1 MGRWFER
8 GFWPLFAWTYWALS
22 RTWRVRRIVP
32 PGGLPEGGYLL
43 AHWHGDEL
51 VLVATE
57 AFRGTAV
64 LSSKS
69 RDGERMATV
78 LRALRYHVLRGSSS
92 RGGVGGLKGLMDAV
106 RRHGRVAA
114 LAVDGPKGPI
124 YDAKPGIVK
133 LAEQTG
139 KPIVPIAAAAA
150 RRFVFSKAW
159 NRCYVPFPF
168 SECVVALG
176 EPLPVPHPLSDEAR
190 ERCRQRLNDSLNAL
204 RQQAEDAV
212 AEASRSGPAASPS
225 RSGSSIGV

>member
-1 MGRWFER
+1 MGRWIER
-8 GFWPLFAWTYWALS
+8 FFWPLFAWSYWLLS
-22 RTWRVRRIVP
+22 RTWRVERVAP
-32 PGGLPEGGYLL
+32 SEGLPTGGYLL

-69 RDGERMATV
+69 RDGERMASV
-78 LRALRYHVLRGSSS
+78 LRTLRYFVLRGSSS
-92 RGGVGGLKGLMDAV
+92 RGGVAGLKGLMDAV
-106 RRHGRVAA
+106 RRGGRVAA

-133 LAEQTG
+133 LAEHTG
-139 KPIVPIAAAAA
+139 KPIVPIAAAAR

-168 SECVVALG
+168 SKCVVVLG
-176 EPLPVPHPLSDEAR
+176 APLSVPELPDDGALESW
-190 ERCRQRLNDSLNAL
+190 RQRLNESLNAL
-204 RQQAEDAV
+204 RHQAEDLV
-212 AEASRSGPAASPS
+212 HEAPRSITASTSKPE
-225 RSGSSIGV
+225 RTIGV

>member
-1 MGRWFER
+1 MGRWIER
-8 GFWPLFAWTYWALS
+8 GFWPLFAWTYWLVS
-22 RTWRVRRIVP
+22 RTWRVRRIER
-32 PGGLPEGGYLL
+32 PGGPPEGGFLL

-57 AFRGTAV
+57 AFRGRAV

-69 RDGERMATV
+69 RDGERMAWV
-78 LRALRYHVLRGSSS
+78 LRTLRYHVLRGSSS
-92 RGGVGGLKGLMDAV
+92 RGGVGGLKGLVDAV
-106 RRHGRVAA
+106 RRESRVAA

-133 LAEQTG
+133 LAQQTG

-168 SECVVALG
+168 SKCVVALG
-176 EPLPVPHPLSDEAR
+176 DPLPVPEVLSDDALE
-190 ERCRQRLNDSLNAL
+190 EWRQRLNDSLNAL
-204 RQQAEDAV
+204 RKQAEDAV
-212 AEASRSGPAASPS
+212 LDDSRSLTASASKPS
-225 RSGSSIGV
+225 SSIGV

>member
-1 MGRWFER
+1 MGRWIER
-8 GFWPLFAWTYWALS
+8 CFWPLFAWTYWAWS
-22 RTWRVRRIVP
+22 RTWRVRRLHP
-32 PGGLPEGGYLL
+32 PAGLPTGAYLL

-69 RDGERMATV
+69 RDGERMAAV
-78 LRALRYHVLRGSSS
+78 LRTLRYHVLRCSSS
-92 RGGVGGLKGLMDAV
+92 RGGVGGLKGLIDAV
-106 RRHGRVAA
+106 RRQGRVAA

-139 KPIVPIAAAAA
+139 KPIVPIAAAAS

-176 EPLPVPHPLSDEAR
+176 EPISVPRSSSDEAL
-190 ERCRQRLNDSLNAL
+190 EQCRQRLNEAL
-204 RQQAEDAV
+204 SGLRRQAEDAV
-212 AEASRSGPAASPS
+212 AASVRSVPAASTS
-225 RSGSSIGV
+225 RPGSSIGV

>member
-8 GFWPLFAWTYWALS
+8 WFWPCFAVTYWLVS
-22 RTWRVRRIVP
+22 RTWRLRRLGPAGGP
-32 PGGLPEGGYLL
+32 PSGGYLL

-51 VLVATE
+51 VLVVTE

-69 RDGERMATV
+69 RDGERMASV
-78 LRALRYHVLRGSSS
+78 LRTLRYHVLRGSSS
-92 RGGVGGLKGLMDAV
+92 RGGVAGLKGLLDAV
-106 RRHGRVAA
+106 RKQGRVAA

-133 LAEQTG
+133 LAQATG
-139 KPIVPIAAAAA
+139 KPIVPIAAAAK
-150 RRFVFSKAW
+150 RRIVFSKAW

-168 SECVVALG
+168 SKCVVALG
-176 EPLPVPHPLSDEAR
+176 APLPVPEVLTDDALEQW
-190 ERCRQRLNDSLNAL
+190 RQRLNESLNAL

-212 AEASRSGPAASPS
+212 LEESRSFQAS
-225 RSGSSIGV
+225 SSAPNRTIGV